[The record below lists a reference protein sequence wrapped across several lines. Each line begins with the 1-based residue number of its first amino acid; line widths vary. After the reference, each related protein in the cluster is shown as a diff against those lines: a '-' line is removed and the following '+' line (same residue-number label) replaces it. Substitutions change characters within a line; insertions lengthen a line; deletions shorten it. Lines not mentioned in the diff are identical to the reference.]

1 MGQRTLV
8 PDAEEVML
16 DELKVE
22 GHNRLVMVLRSAGV
36 DSRCPLCGGSSRRTH
51 SRYSRRLSDL
61 PWEGIPVRI
70 ELRVRRFF
78 CDTEDCGQVIFTE
91 RLPKTARRYARRTYR
106 LSA

>member
-8 PDAEEVML
+8 PDAEEVVV

-22 GHNRLVMVLRSAGV
+22 GHSGLVMVVRSAGAE
-36 DSRCPLCGGSSRRTH
+36 SHCPLCGGVSRRVH

-70 ELRVRRFF
+70 ELHVRRFF
-78 CDTEDCGQVIFTE
+78 CDSE
-91 RLPKTARRYARRTYR
+91 
-106 LSA
+106 